1 MTNPK
6 KICPNCFGNGFVRV
20 KESINRIDD
29 VIQCVVC
36 NSQGEVRDKEYDEY
50 FERYKIL
57 KPSDA

>member
-20 KESINRIDD
+20 KKSIDRIDD

-36 NSQGEVRDKEYDEY
+36 NSEGEVHDKEYDEY
-50 FERYKIL
+50 FEKYKIL
-57 KPSDA
+57 KPFNA

>member
-1 MTNPK
+1 MTNQK
-6 KICPNCFGNGFVRV
+6 KICPNCFGNGFVKV

-36 NSQGEVRDKEYDEY
+36 ISQGEVHDKEYDEY
-50 FERYKIL
+50 FKIYKIL